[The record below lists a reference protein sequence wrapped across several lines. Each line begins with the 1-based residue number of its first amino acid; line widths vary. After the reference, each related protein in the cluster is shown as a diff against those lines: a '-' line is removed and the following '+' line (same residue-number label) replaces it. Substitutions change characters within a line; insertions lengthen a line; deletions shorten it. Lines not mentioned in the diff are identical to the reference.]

1 MTGPSPI
8 VHLELHTRDLASA
21 SDFYARLLE
30 WQSERVDTPQG
41 SYVAL
46 GLGGG
51 VVQCGVARA
60 VWLPYVAVDRIEH
73 ATEQARRLGAA
84 VLVEPREGPAGWRS
98 VVSRVDAGEV
108 ALWQSKDPR

>member
-1 MTGPSPI
+1 MNGPRPI
-8 VHLELHTRDLASA
+8 VHLELHTCDLASA
-21 SDFYARLLE
+21 SDFYGRLFD
-30 WQSERVDTPQG
+30 WQPERIETPQG

-60 VWLPYVAVDRIEH
+60 VWLPYVEVERIGH
-73 ATEQARRLGAA
+73 ATEHARRLGAA

-108 ALWQSKDPR
+108 ALWQSKDGR

>member
-1 MTGPSPI
+1 MNGPRPI
-8 VHLELHTRDLASA
+8 VHLELHTCDLASA
-21 SDFYARLLE
+21 SNFYERLLE
-30 WQSERVDTPQG
+30 WQAERIETPGG

-60 VWLPYVAVDRIEH
+60 VWLPYVEVDRIER
-73 ATEQARRLGAA
+73 ATEHARRLGAA

-108 ALWQSKDPR
+108 ALWQSKDAR

>member
-1 MTGPSPI
+1 VNGPRPI
-8 VHLELHTRDLASA
+8 VHLELHTCDLASA

-30 WQSERVDTPQG
+30 WQPERIDTPDG

-46 GLGGG
+46 GLAGG
-51 VVQCGVARA
+51 VVECGVASA
-60 VWLPYVAVDRIEH
+60 VWLPYVEVDHIEH

-84 VLVEPREGPAGWRS
+84 ILVEPREGRAGWRS

-108 ALWQSKDPR
+108 ALWQSKDAR